1 MAQKWITVLGSFVAD
16 LAFRTHKAPGWGE
29 TVMGSDFK
37 LGPGGKGSNQA
48 VAAARLGGKV
58 SFISKLGRDAFG
70 DLARQT
76 YKKEGI
82 DTQFVFET
90 TEYATGGAAIII
102 DEVKG
107 ENAIVVFPGACFH
120 VTPAEIDKAR
130 ARIAESAVFL
140 AQLELQ
146 VPAVEHGLKLAHGL
160 GVKTIL
166 NPAPGLPL
174 PPGIFAVCDYVTPNE
189 TEAALLTGLPVTNIA
204 EAERAAQALLDRG
217 ARNAVVTLGSQGAL
231 VKNARLT
238 QHIHALDAGRVV
250 ETTGAGDAFNAGFAI
265 ALAEGNEIVA
275 ATRFGCAV
283 AGISVTRP
291 GTALSMPTRAE
302 VDALLAK
309 SS

>member
-1 MAQKWITVLGSFVAD
+1 MAGKWITVLGSFVAD

-29 TVMGSDFK
+29 TVMGSAFK

-48 VAAARLGGKV
+48 VAAARPGGKV

-90 TEYATGGAAIII
+90 TEHATGGAAIIV

-120 VTPAEIDKAR
+120 VTPAEIDQAKS
-130 ARIAESAVFL
+130 RIAESAVFL
-140 AQLELQ
+140 TQLELQ
-146 VPAVEHGLKLAHGL
+146 IPAVEHGLRVAHAL
-160 GVKTIL
+160 GVNTIL

-174 PPGIFAVCDYVTPNE
+174 PPGIFALCDYVTPNE
-189 TEAALLTGLPVTNIA
+189 TEAALLTGLLVSNIKDA
-204 EAERAAQALLDRG
+204 DHAAQALLDRG
-217 ARNAVVTLGSQGAL
+217 ARNAVVTLGAQGAL
-231 VKNARLT
+231 VKNAQLT
-238 QHIHALDAGRVV
+238 KHVPAVDAGPVV
-250 ETTGAGDAFNAGFAI
+250 ETTGAGDAFNGGFAI
-265 ALAEGNEIVA
+265 ALAEGKDIVA

-309 SS
+309 TT